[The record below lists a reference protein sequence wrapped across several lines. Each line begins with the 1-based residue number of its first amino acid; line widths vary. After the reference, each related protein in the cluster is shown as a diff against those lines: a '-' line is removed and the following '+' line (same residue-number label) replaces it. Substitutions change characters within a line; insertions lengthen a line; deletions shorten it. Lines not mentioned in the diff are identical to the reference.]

1 MNSTVLF
8 IFIKKI
14 QMKNVFTSLL
24 LFFAVSMIAQVP
36 KNVVV
41 EHFTNTLCSVC
52 ASRNP
57 GFFTNL
63 NNHPNVIHLAIHP
76 SSPYSNCIFSQHNP
90 TENDARTNYYNIY
103 GSTPRLIVQGTL
115 VPVST
120 NYGNASIFTSQ
131 GGQMSPFTVRI
142 KVDNVNLAGQ
152 VMVEVVVKTEATH
165 NYTDLNLFAAIAE
178 DTIFYNAPNGEN
190 IHYNVFRK
198 SVFETDGKMIQP
210 AMMVGDS
217 VVFMQSVNYTSV
229 WSMSNLVGISILQ
242 EIGNK
247 AVVQAATSKNQV
259 FTATENIEIA
269 PFKIYTA
276 QNHLYFQADNSA
288 NYNLQVFDLQGKI
301 LRQFKS
307 NGNGE
312 WIFEDLITGSYLI
325 RVQNEEKVWAKL
337 LPIVN

>member
-1 MNSTVLF
+1 
-8 IFIKKI
+8 
-14 QMKNVFTSLL
+14 
-24 LFFAVSMIAQVP
+24 MIAQVP

-165 NYTDLNLFAAIAE
+165 NYTDLKLFAAIAE

-190 IHYNVFRK
+190 IHYNVFRQ
-198 SVFETDGKMIQP
+198 SVFETAGKMIQP